1 MSVGHMSDEQRC
13 ERRISVGCAEIYTER
28 ARTCT
33 SRNMSLLQDSL
44 PFREMSQTSV
54 AGSSRAA
61 PMGRFKVEEPSRDRE
76 KSEVRPTYARQ
87 RGYRRGHYR

>member
-61 PMGRFKVEEPSRDRE
+61 PMGRFRGTVARPREERGAPDL
-76 KSEVRPTYARQ
+76 RPTERV
-87 RGYRRGHYR
+87 